1 MTIYLNGKKY
11 TVGQN
16 SLEHFL
22 KAQLLWEKQGIALA
36 INDAIV
42 SKTNWKNVLLSE
54 NDKLLIIT
62 ATQGG

>member
-11 TVGQN
+11 TVDQN

-22 KAQLLWEKQGIALA
+22 KAQFLWEKQGIALA
-36 INDAIV
+36 INDSIV
-42 SKTNWKNVLLSE
+42 SKANWKNVLLYE